1 MGHRFRQRLWISWV
15 AAFALTALTLGVG
28 FCLFDG
34 LAGATHD
41 HTTTQD
47 PSQDLCCGLMAPALA
62 VALPAI
68 GAMNPVVVESPP
80 AVYLTSLRGID
91 PPPKRLSLS

>member
-1 MGHRFRQRLWISWV
+1 MGHRLRQTQWLSCLAV
-15 AAFALTALTLGVG
+15 FALTALTLGVG

-41 HTTTQD
+41 HTTSQD
-47 PSQDLCCGLMAPALA
+47 PSQDLCCGLMVPVLA
-62 VALPAI
+62 VALPAL

-80 AVYLTSLRGID
+80 AVCLASLRGID